1 MSLVNELLYRR
12 PMAIAKITREGL
24 VSIAV
29 LVAIL
34 WGCILGERILTRKTT
49 IETYRVMRQ
58 LRYMK
63 FKRHIEPASRP
74 AANPPSPSLGSVVG

>member
-1 MSLVNELLYRR
+1 MNELQHGR

-34 WGCILGERILTRKTT
+34 WGCILGERILTRNTT

>member
-1 MSLVNELLYRR
+1 MSLENELHQVR

-24 VSIAV
+24 VSIGI

-34 WGCILGERILTRKTT
+34 WGCILGEHILTRNTSL
-49 IETYRVMRQ
+49 ETYRVMRQ
-58 LRYMK
+58 IRYLK

-74 AANPPSPSLGSVVG
+74 ASNPAPALLGPVVG